1 MENTK
6 LSYNE
11 YINVHVYTHADQYNG
26 NTDVHTCIYMYMYV
40 YMYVYM
46 HMTCR
51 SQHKVYRRA
60 LTGDDG
66 EEEEIVGE
74 RDESVV
80 T

>member
-1 MENTK
+1 MGTQTCI
-6 LSYNE
+6 YT
-11 YINVHVYTHADQYNG
+11 VHVY
-26 NTDVHTCIYMYMYV
+26 VCIYAYDMQIATQGIYIY
-40 YMYVYM
+40 
-46 HMTCR
+46 R
-51 SQHKVYRRA
+51 RRA

>member
-1 MENTK
+1 MRDERRKKERSKQRQTNKQGKATQ
-6 LSYNE
+6 
-11 YINVHVYTHADQYNG
+11 HTQVYT
-26 NTDVHTCIYMYMYV
+26 MYM